1 MSQNLLRI
9 MTLCFMTVFIFQSKA
24 SNKKDIVDETQNLY
38 KIASPN
44 TWAVGDTFIYLTPKL
59 NVVLRPAIPVF
70 NDTTDYYNQIFTFEG
85 IKTVTDW
92 HNNSLINLEFS
103 NNGKSFTY
111 STNKSLEQ
119 FADSTYNPLIGGL
132 YRLQEL
138 IDAKEILIGEKLYI
152 LTDLYKS
159 LDGKLSSTNK
169 KFVEVEIKEL
179 KTDSIEHPVEVVFT
193 DENGDLYSIST
204 RFSNTLQAESKSNFS
219 YIFSR
224 INPREKYKD
233 IKSDVWEVIKNGQLK
248 EGMTKNDVVL
258 SIGRPN
264 NIDKNATYTGWRE
277 LWQYDNGTVITFHDG
292 RVIAFRK

>member
-1 MSQNLLRI
+1 

-277 LWQYDNGTVITFHDG
+277 LWHYDNGTVITFHDG

>member
-1 MSQNLLRI
+1 

-103 NNGKSFTY
+103 NNGKSFAY